1 MNNRRTARIMD
12 IKNIDIYNLPKW
24 FSDLLEEV
32 DLLCEEALAG
42 SVSYQKIKEERYCLL
57 NQYSFLLKLVDKDKI
72 TEPLELTLEETN
84 ALSRFFVLEYDKART
99 ENIQLYLLGGSHVLK
114 LLRALGGI

>member
-24 FSDLLEEV
+24 FNDFLEEV

-42 SVSYQKIKEERYCLL
+42 SVSYQIKEERCCLL
-57 NQYSFLLKLVDKDKI
+57 NQYDFLLKLVDKDKI
-72 TEPLELTLEETN
+72 AEPLELTLEETN
-84 ALSRFFVLEYDKART
+84 AFSRF
-99 ENIQLYLLGGSHVLK
+99 
-114 LLRALGGI
+114 LRWSMIKQGQRIFKCTF